1 MIQELFTDEA
11 MNEIQFAKSVQI
23 ITQMKEVGLISQTEF
38 KEIKIVLLEFYRP
51 YLAELML

>member
-1 MIQELFTDEA
+1 MIQELSTDEA